1 MSPGVSLR
9 PRSLARVLAA
19 SLVLASIAS
28 AAACSSAPEVSLAPA
43 PPAPA
48 VPATDLASVMRA
60 YVDDPAVG
68 RRALEASL
76 VTRDNTYAALRLAE
90 YDAARWGALPEL
102 DAPTTPIGVSAS
114 GGPAPPP
121 PAGDPAWATLD
132 AASASWTESDL
143 RALGERAFF
152 RYPLQTSAGMPR
164 ALAEPD
170 RAGVWQDEGR
180 FGAVWV
186 SLPRGVTAAALT
198 CATCH
203 ASKVDGRL
211 VAGRN
216 NPDLDAGRVYGDGT
230 DGLRWGLGRV
240 DVTMS
245 DGVDNPVAITDLR
258 PLRHQ
263 QHLHHAATLRNEPVA
278 LAVRI
283 ETLMITSHGQSV
295 RPPRKVAAALAVYL
309 LGLAPKDP
317 LPGGDGAGVFA
328 RECGGCH
335 RGESASG
342 APVSLEAI
350 GTDPRVGA
358 SRDRGTGSYR
368 VPSLRAVGDRRRLFA
383 SGDVEDIEDLLS
395 PARKAE
401 GHRYGLSLDAAD
413 RAALLGYLRRL

>member
-1 MSPGVSLR
+1 MR
-9 PRSLARVLAA
+9 ALALPITLALAA
-19 SLVLASIAS
+19 G
-28 AAACSSAPEVSLAPA
+28 AAACSSAPEMSLAPA
-43 PPAPA
+43 PQP
-48 VPATDLASVMRA
+48 TDLAGLMRA

-76 VTRDNTYAALRLAE
+76 VARDNTYAELRLAE
-90 YDAARWGALPEL
+90 YDAGRWGALPEL
-102 DAPTTPIGVSAS
+102 DAPTSPIGVSAS

-132 AASASWTESDL
+132 ASSAGWSESDL

-152 RYPLQTSAGMPR
+152 RYPLQTSAGLPR
-164 ALAEPD
+164 ALAESD

-211 VAGRN
+211 IAGRN
-216 NPDLDAGRVYGDGT
+216 NPDLDAGRVYGEGNDGP
-230 DGLRWGLGRV
+230 RWGLGRV

-263 QHLHHAATLRNEPVA
+263 QHLHRAATLRNEPVA

-295 RPPRKVAAALAVYL
+295 RPPRKIAAALAVYL

-317 LPGGDGAGVFA
+317 LPGGEGADVFA
-328 RECGGCH
+328 RECSGCH
-335 RGESASG
+335 RGESTSG
-342 APVSLEAI
+342 PPVSLEAI

-358 SRDRGTGSYR
+358 SRDRGTGFYR
-368 VPSLRAVGDRRRLFA
+368 VPSLRGVGDRRRLFA
-383 SGDVEDIEDLLS
+383 SGEVEDVEDLLS
-395 PARKAE
+395 AARKAD
-401 GHRYGLSLDAAD
+401 GHRYGLSLDAKD
-413 RAALLGYLRRL
+413 RAALLAYLRRL